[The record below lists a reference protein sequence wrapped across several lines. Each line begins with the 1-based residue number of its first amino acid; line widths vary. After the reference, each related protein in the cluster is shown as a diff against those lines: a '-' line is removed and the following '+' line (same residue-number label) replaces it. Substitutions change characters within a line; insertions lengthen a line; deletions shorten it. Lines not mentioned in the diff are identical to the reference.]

1 MKLPRAT
8 DARLRISW
16 VIACITLAGNE
27 EITMDASEFFKG
39 VVKRNYEDFE
49 KKPDD
54 LRFQSELREGND
66 HAQQSRPL
74 AVPLCKATFAAC
86 ADASPTN

>member
-1 MKLPRAT
+1 
-8 DARLRISW
+8 
-16 VIACITLAGNE
+16 
-27 EITMDASEFFKG
+27 